1 MDRHFL
7 CNIFTLSRQSLL
19 LLNICKC
26 VNYVIHN
33 IFFVTRMAINS
44 FNFNMLLFIGLK
56 FIRVNMNQ
64 TDKSSELI
72 IANEKLVIQCEEN
85 KKSTADLYIADK
97 ELVFQMKEKKKR
109 AEEYLILNQ
118 ELIESLNQIQEI
130 NKELIVAKDKAE
142 ESDRLKTIFLEN
154 MSHEIRT
161 PMNSIMGFSDLLLN
175 PGFTHEKQMYFAQI
189 IHTSCQQLLTVIND
203 ILDMSKIESSQ
214 IVLNAELV
222 DVNKMLKKLYL
233 IYSKT
238 AELKNIRFT
247 YHCEYPDDLI
257 QVITDGERI
266 KQVFCNL
273 LCNSFKFTREG
284 KIDFGYKIEGNFI
297 EFYVTDTGIG
307 IAPKDL
313 KLIFE
318 NFRQVTATENCIN
331 FGIGLGLSI
340 SKALV
345 EKMGGNFTLESDLGK
360 GSTFV
365 FMIPYLKK
373 GEENTLTKTDIKE
386 KQFINGKGKTILIAE
401 DEVNCYAYLEEV
413 LSASNVKIIH
423 AWDGIEAVEYVKS
436 DPNIALVLM
445 DIKMQKMDGYEAL
458 RLIKQ
463 TRPELPVVA
472 QTAFALNLEETQTP
486 HAGFD
491 NYLSK
496 PIAKDKLVEIIA
508 GYLN

>member
-1 MDRHFL
+1 MGE
-7 CNIFTLSRQSLL
+7 N
-19 LLNICKC
+19 
-26 VNYVIHN
+26 
-33 IFFVTRMAINS
+33 
-44 FNFNMLLFIGLK
+44 
-56 FIRVNMNQ
+56 FIRINMNH

-72 IANEKLVIQCEEN
+72 IANEKLAIQSQEN
-85 KKSTADLYIADK
+85 KKSTADLKIADK
-97 ELVFQMKEKKKR
+97 ELVFQMKEKEKR
-109 AEEYLILNQ
+109 AKKYSILNE

-130 NKELIVAKDKAE
+130 NKELIVAKDKDE

-175 PGFTHEKQMYFAQI
+175 PGFSREKQIYFAQI

-222 DVNKMLKKLYL
+222 DVNKMLRKLYL

-247 YHCEYPDDLI
+247 CHCAYPDDLI

-273 LCNSFKFTREG
+273 LSNSFKFTREG
-284 KIDFGYKIEGNFI
+284 KVDFGYTIKGNFI
-297 EFYVTDTGIG
+297 EFFVSDTGIG
-307 IAPKDL
+307 IAPEDK
-313 KLIFE
+313 KIIFE
-318 NFRQVTATENCIN
+318 NFRQAAATENCIN

-345 EKMGGNFTLESDLGK
+345 EKMGGDFTLKSDLGK
-360 GSTFV
+360 GSTFI
-365 FMIPYLKK
+365 FRIPYLKK
-373 GEENTLTKTDIKE
+373 GEENTLTKTEINE
-386 KQFINGKGKTILIAE
+386 ILSINGKGKTILIAE
-401 DEVNCYAYLEEV
+401 DEVNYYAYLEEV

-423 AWDGIEAVEYVKS
+423 AWDGVEAVKYVKS

-463 TRPELPVVA
+463 IRPELPVVA
-472 QTAFALNLEETQTP
+472 QTAFSLNLDEEKTP
-486 HAGFD
+486 HADFD